1 MLAIVL
7 LAGVA
12 VAADAIGTGTVKS
25 IDAGTK
31 KFVLTDAAG
40 KDHTYK
46 FGDKLVINRGG
57 KESQADLKAGDAVDV
72 CYDKGILTW
81 TAHYILVQ
89 EGVSKTWVLGEGNV
103 KSYDADT
110 KLLTFTDGA
119 GKTWTFGMGDAT
131 VRLDMQLSKVGNVK
145 IGDHA
150 LAIVDRVGDKATLR
164 SLMVTRK

>member
-12 VAADAIGTGTVKS
+12 IAADTIGTGKVKS

-46 FGDKLVINRGG
+46 FGDNLVINRGG
-57 KESQADLKAGDAVDV
+57 KESKADLKAGDAVDV

-89 EGVSKTWVLGEGNV
+89 EGDSKNWVLGNGSV
-103 KSYDADT
+103 KSYDAG
-110 KLLTFTDGA
+110 KKQLTFTDGG
-119 GKTWTFGMGDAT
+119 GKTWNFDMGDAT
-131 VRLDMQLSKVGNVK
+131 VRLDMQASTIGDVK

-150 LAIVDRVGDKATLR
+150 LAIVEKVGDKTTLR